1 MTTPVL
7 RMPAP
12 PFPRGARPLADGGQM
27 HARRPGDRT
36 QRPAPEKAKK
46 FPPRAGAARG
56 FGPAPA
62 RQHMRQAHTVMR
74 FRAPQPVDTPGAGNP
89 TAGPVSLPAAPGSVE
104 CAGVRRLPPSALC
117 AGRGN
122 KKSESMTRFRPSTT
136 SCRRYF
142 AARLRWQPCSEG
154 NIMFRPRACR
164 LMPSGRPRRFSWA
177 YSGTWQS
184 SSRTSPPG
192 PWPPC
197 RTPPCR
203 PRCSGARALR
213 PARSGSSWAPGG

>member
-74 FRAPQPVDTPGAGNP
+74 FRAPQPVDMPGAGNP

-142 AARLRWQPCSEG
+142 AARLLRQPCSEKPSTR
-154 NIMFRPRACR
+154 FCR
-164 LMPSGRPRRFSWA
+164 RSQEAGPPAWCKRFSARGLVPRREVSACGSGWSPCAAPCGVPRFSK
-177 YSGTWQS
+177 G
-184 SSRTSPPG
+184 
-192 PWPPC
+192 
-197 RTPPCR
+197 
-203 PRCSGARALR
+203 
-213 PARSGSSWAPGG
+213 PARRHTRRRPTRTEWP

>member
-27 HARRPGDRT
+27 HACRPGDRT

-74 FRAPQPVDTPGAGNP
+74 FRAPQPVDMPGAGNP

-122 KKSESMTRFRPSTT
+122 KKSESMTRFRPPTKG
-136 SCRRYF
+136 
-142 AARLRWQPCSEG
+142 L
-154 NIMFRPRACR
+154 
-164 LMPSGRPRRFSWA
+164 FS
-177 YSGTWQS
+177 
-184 SSRTSPPG
+184 R
-192 PWPPC
+192 
-197 RTPPCR
+197 
-203 PRCSGARALR
+203 
-213 PARSGSSWAPGG
+213 GSSPLTHRVRRKKGNETPWRCVSCSARRR